1 MANVSGT
8 GTVWG
13 LPNYLGELYTA
24 DHEKTPIL
32 TMIGGLADGSFNI
45 VDNFQF
51 VQGQTYEH
59 ETAAQNVRTETESL
73 TAPTAISYVRGQQ
86 VDTIE
91 LKHRRI
97 TVSYKKQS
105 VTGRI
110 SGVTGSGMTNA
121 VMNEKDYQI
130 KNHLIGLAREEE
142 WTLLQGTY
150 QLSTG
155 VTVADQQRGLIEQAS
170 DASNTVAAGDVD
182 LSESLINNLLRT
194 MYGNGA
200 PFAQPVFIANAFQKQ
215 KLSEIYGL
223 SPRDRNIGG
232 VDIQSV
238 ETDFGVIG
246 VVLDSFQPA
255 ATLTVAEMSV
265 IKPVALPVPDKGILF
280 VEELSKSGA
289 SEDLQLYGQIGFD
302 KGPNWMHGTI
312 TGLTTS

>member
-1 MANVSGT
+1 MANAAA
-8 GTVWG
+8 GTVWN

-24 DHEKTPIL
+24 DIEKTPIL
-32 TMIGGLADGSFNI
+32 SMIGGLAEGAFQI
-45 VDNFQF
+45 VDNFEF

-59 ETAAQNVRTETESL
+59 ETAAQNVRTETQSL

-86 VDTIE
+86 KDTVE

-105 VTGRI
+105 ITGRI
-110 SGVTGSGMTNA
+110 SGVTGNGMQNA
-121 VMNEKDYQI
+121 ILDEKDFQI
-130 KNHLIGLAREEE
+130 QSHLKGLAREEE
-142 WTLLQGTY
+142 WSLLQGTY
-150 QLSTG
+150 QAATDAG
-155 VTVADQQRGLIEQAS
+155 TAAQQRGLIEQAS
-170 DASNTVAAGDVD
+170 DASNTVAAGSVD
-182 LSESLINNLLRT
+182 LSSDLINELLRT

-200 PFAQPVFIANAFQKQ
+200 PFIQPVFIVNAFQKQ

-232 VDIQSV
+232 IDIQSV
-238 ETDFGVIG
+238 ETDFAVIG

-265 IKPVALPVPDKGILF
+265 MKPVGLPVPGKGVLF

-289 SEDLQLYGQIGFD
+289 SEDLQMYGQIGFD